1 MNTSRKLA
9 LVAATTVAGAAL
21 VAALAALAGGAGASG
36 AVSDATSGPGQPA
49 LAVAV
54 TTLSQLVIPTRI
66 AASGDIQPWQE
77 ASIGAEANGLRLVE
91 VRVNVGDRVRRGELL
106 ARFAAETVEA
116 DLAQARA
123 ALIEAEVLLDEAAAK
138 ARRARRLAESGAM
151 AAQEIEQQISAE
163 RAGAARV
170 EAARAVLAAQS
181 LRLAQTRI
189 VAPDDGIVSLRAAT
203 VGAVAPAGQ
212 ELFRL
217 IRGGRLEWRA
227 EVASRD
233 LDHLRPGQQVTI
245 GLGAG
250 KSVRGEL
257 RMLAPAIDPQ
267 TRNGMAYVDLAPHP
281 AARAGM
287 FARGEFD
294 LGESA
299 AATLPQS
306 ATLLREGFSYVMRVG
321 DDSRVAQ
328 TRVSLG
334 RRSGDRIEI
343 LDGLAAHDRVVE
355 EGVAFL
361 GDGDLVHV
369 TGASAGIKA
378 DAQASR

>member
-9 LVAATTVAGAAL
+9 LVATTAFAGAAL
-21 VAALAALAGGAGASG
+21 VAAFTSADEASSAA
-36 AVSDATSGPGQPA
+36 VDATRGAGQPA

-54 TTLSQLVIPTRI
+54 TTLSRLTIPTRI
-66 AASGDIQPWQE
+66 VASGNIQPWQE

-91 VRVNVGDRVRRGELL
+91 VKVNVGDRVRRGQLL

-116 DLAQARA
+116 ELAQARA
-123 ALIEAEVLLDEAAAK
+123 ALIEAEVLLAEAAGN
-138 ARRARRLAESGAM
+138 ARRARMLAESGAM
-151 AAQEIEQQISAE
+151 AAQQIEQQISAE
-163 RAGAARV
+163 RAAAARL
-170 EAARAVLAAQS
+170 EAARAVLATQS

-227 EVASRD
+227 EVAGRD
-233 LDHLRPGQQVTI
+233 LDLLRPGQQVTI
-245 GLGAG
+245 ALTGGQ
-250 KSVRGEL
+250 SVRGEL
-257 RMLAPAIDPQ
+257 RMLAPAIDLQ

-287 FARGEFD
+287 FARGQFD

-299 AATLPQS
+299 AQTLPHS
-306 ATLLREGFSYVMRVG
+306 ATLLREGFSYVMRIG
-321 DDSRVAQ
+321 DDSRVEQ
-328 TRVSLG
+328 TRVTLG

-343 LDGLAAHDRVVE
+343 LHGIDAQDRVVA
-355 EGVAFL
+355 EGIAFL

-369 TGASAGIKA
+369 TGTAGTI
-378 DAQASR
+378 DANPQASR

>member
-1 MNTSRKLA
+1 MKTSRKLA
-9 LVAATTVAGAAL
+9 LVAATALAGAAF
-21 VAALAALAGGAGASG
+21 VAVLSPANDASS
-36 AVSDATSGPGQPA
+36 AVTDATRGPGQPA

-54 TTLSQLVIPTRI
+54 TTLSQLTIPTRI
-66 AASGDIQPWQE
+66 AASGNIQPWQE

-91 VRVNVGDRVRRGELL
+91 VKVNVGDRVRRGQLL

-116 DLAQARA
+116 ELAQARA
-123 ALIEAEVLLDEAAAK
+123 ALAEAEVMLGEAAGN
-138 ARRARRLAESGAM
+138 ARRARLLAESGAM
-151 AAQEIEQQISAE
+151 AAQQIEQQVSAE
-163 RAGAARV
+163 RAAGARL
-170 EAARAVLAAQS
+170 EAARAVLATQS

-203 VGAVAPAGQ
+203 VGAVASAGQ

-227 EVASRD
+227 EVAGRD
-233 LDHLRPGQQVTI
+233 LDLLRPGQRVTI
-245 GLGAG
+245 ALAG
-250 KSVRGEL
+250 GQHIAGEL
-257 RMLAPAIDPQ
+257 RMLAPAIDLQ

-294 LGESA
+294 LGERA
-299 AATLPQS
+299 AETLPQS

-321 DDSRVAQ
+321 DDSRVEQ

-334 RRSGDRIEI
+334 RRSGDRVEI
-343 LDGLAAHDRVVE
+343 LQGIKAQDRVVAA
-355 EGVAFL
+355 GVAFL

-369 TGASAGIKA
+369 TSDTDNI
-378 DAQASR
+378 DANKQASR

>member
-9 LVAATTVAGAAL
+9 LVAATAVAGAAL
-21 VAALAALAGGAGASG
+21 VAALTSADDAPS
-36 AVSDATSGPGQPA
+36 AVSDATRGAGQPA
-49 LAVAV
+49 LAVAA
-54 TTLSQLVIPTRI
+54 TTLSHESIPTRI
-66 AASGDIQPWQE
+66 AASGNIQPWQE

-91 VRVNVGDRVRRGELL
+91 VRVNVGDRVRRGQLL

-116 DLAQARA
+116 ELAQARA
-123 ALIEAEVLLDEAAAK
+123 ALSEAEVLQADAAGK

-151 AAQEIEQQISAE
+151 ALQEIEQQVSAE
-163 RAGAARV
+163 RAAAARV
-170 EAARAVLAAQS
+170 EAARAVLATQA

-227 EVASRD
+227 EVAGRD
-233 LDHLRPGQQVTI
+233 LDLLRPGQVVNVALAGGQVV
-245 GLGAG
+245 GG
-250 KSVRGEL
+250 RL
-257 RMLAPAIDPQ
+257 RMLAPAIDLQ

-281 AARAGM
+281 GARAGM

-294 LGESA
+294 LGERA
-299 AATLPQS
+299 AETLPQS
-306 ATLLREGFSYVMRVG
+306 ATLLREGFSYVMRIG
-321 DDSRVAQ
+321 RDSRVVQ
-328 TRVSLG
+328 TRVALG

-343 LDGLAAHDRVVE
+343 LEGLGIQDRVVAA
-355 EGVAFL
+355 GVAFL

-369 TGASAGIKA
+369 TA
-378 DAQASR
+378 DAGQQASR